1 MLPNA
6 NIGTEPRVESAQLV
20 VDNLTT
26 AILLFDS
33 SLRLRAV
40 NTAAEAML
48 ESSRRRLRGHKVDQV
63 FLEADY
69 WLSILTWAMGT
80 KRPFTERDVSLR
92 RIGAGEIT
100 VDCTVTPL
108 TDGSEGLL
116 VELVHVDSRRRI
128 SREELLMSQHEAAQL
143 LVRGLA
149 HEIRNPLG
157 GLRGAAQLLERE
169 LTAPALKEYTDVIIG
184 EADRLQ
190 SLLDRLLGPRT
201 LPRRQPVNIHQVA
214 ERVCKLVKAE
224 APEAVSF
231 SCDYDPSIPEIDADP
246 DLLIQAILNIAR
258 NAVQA
263 VGEEGEICLRTRV
276 QRRANVG
283 HRHHRLAVRMDIID
297 NGPGID
303 RDLMQKVF
311 YPMVSGRSGG
321 TGLGLSIA
329 QSLIQQHGGLV
340 HCSSRPGET
349 VMSILLPLENG
360 E

>member
-1 MLPNA
+1 MGGYA
-6 NIGTEPRVESAQLV
+6 YIEAQQRVESAQFV
-20 VDNLTT
+20 VDNLAT

-33 SLRLRAV
+33 SLRLRDA

-48 ESSRRRLRGHKVDQV
+48 ESSIRRLRGHKVDQV
-63 FLEADY
+63 FLESDY
-69 WLSILTWAMGT
+69 WPSILTWALET
-80 KRPFTERDVSLR
+80 KRPFTERDMSLR
-92 RIGAGEIT
+92 RIGSEEIT

-108 TDGSEGLL
+108 TDGSDGLL
-116 VELVHVDSRRRI
+116 VELVHVDSHRRI
-128 SREELLMSQHEAAQL
+128 SREELIMSQHEAAQL

-169 LTAPALKEYTDVIIG
+169 LEVPALKEYTDVIIG

-190 SLLDRLLGPRT
+190 GLLDRLLGPRMV
-201 LPRRQPVNIHQVA
+201 PRRQPVNIHEVA

-283 HRHHRLAVRMDIID
+283 HRHHRLAVRMDIVD

-303 RDLMQKVF
+303 RELLEKVF

-329 QSLIQQHGGLV
+329 QSLIQ
-340 HCSSRPGET
+340 
-349 VMSILLPLENG
+349 
-360 E
+360 